1 MLSIRFKLLGFHAV
15 SIICTPVKTL
25 NNYHFCKCRRRRPY
39 EPNCNRRFVFR
50 RPRAR
55 LTFRLDDCTGP
66 DADAKAE
73 QEGTSL
79 NANQKYPSRAA
90 LSRAP
95 RNFLRRTSC

>member
-55 LTFRLDDCTGP
+55 LVDS
-66 DADAKAE
+66 DAH
-73 QEGTSL
+73 L
-79 NANQKYPSRAA
+79 
-90 LSRAP
+90 
-95 RNFLRRTSC
+95 LRRIGFCDARPAPEAASCQGLNTGR